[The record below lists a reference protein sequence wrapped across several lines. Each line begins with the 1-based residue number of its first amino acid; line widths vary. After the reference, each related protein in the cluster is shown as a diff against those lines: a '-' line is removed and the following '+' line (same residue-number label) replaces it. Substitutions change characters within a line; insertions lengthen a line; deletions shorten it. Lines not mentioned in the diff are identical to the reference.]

1 MSQTPVILF
10 EDNHIIVCV
19 KPAGIASQSAR
30 SFQPD
35 MTDLLRTH
43 IAADAGKS
51 GIPYIGVVHR
61 LDQPVGGIMVYAK
74 SPAAAAGLSR
84 QTSARAMSKNYYA
97 VLCGAMT
104 PAEGTLTDYLLKD
117 GRTNTSAVVPPPAAP
132 GSDIKKASLSYR
144 IADSRTID
152 GSIFSLADIALDT
165 GRHHQIRVQFSH
177 AGFPIFGDSKYNS
190 SYPGN
195 NGCPALGLFAYS
207 LSFRHPVT
215 HSPMDFKYLPGYE
228 PFTWFGV

>member
-1 MSQTPVILF
+1 MPQTPVILF

-43 IAADAGKS
+43 IAAGTCK
-51 GIPYIGVVHR
+51 GNIPYIGVVHR
-61 LDQPVGGIMVYAK
+61 LDQPVGGVMVYAK
-74 SPAAAAGLSR
+74 DPAAAAALSR
-84 QTSARAMSKNYYA
+84 QTAARTMSKNYYA

-104 PAEGTLTDYLLKD
+104 PTEGTLTDYLLKD
-117 GRTNTSAVVPPPAAP
+117 GRTNTSAVVLPPTAP
-132 GSDIKKASLSYR
+132 GGDIKKASLSYR
-144 IADSRTID
+144 ITDVRTID
-152 GSIFSLADIALDT
+152 GGTFSLADVALDT

-177 AGFPIFGDSKYNS
+177 AGFPIFGDSKYNT

-195 NGCPALGLFAYS
+195 NGCSALGLFAYS
-207 LSFRHPVT
+207 LSFKHPVT
-215 HSPMDFKYLPGYE
+215 HRLMDFKFLPRYE
-228 PFTWFGV
+228 PFTWFGL